1 MQKTSVK
8 LSSAVKNKIKINMA
22 EFGISVLFSNLCIVS
37 SSEIQY
43 LFRGFDRFHN
53 LILSISRHGIAV
65 ACKRYSVLRFE
76 VHEGAM

>member
-53 LILSISRHGIAV
+53 LILSISRHGNPACYNRCCLQAV
-65 ACKRYSVLRFE
+65 QCSAF
-76 VHEGAM
+76 